1 VVGQDSGEFGFVFWL
16 EQVFDSA
23 FREFSESGVGR
34 GEHGEWS
41 FAGKCLGEAGRFNGR
56 DQGGK
61 IFIAGGDF
69 DHVLRWF
76 SGVEWGDDGENGRGG
91 EGDVFFHRI
100 KTIPHDI
107 VFDNNGLVHLSSL
120 ETIPSNIL
128 FSNKGNVYLD
138 SLRNIPKEVV
148 FDNRGSV
155 NLPYGWNHNWD
166 GNIEGICY
174 DILFNKMISLG
185 LFDR

>member
-1 VVGQDSGEFGFVFWL
+1 MTREEFKQYLKNSRYLYIEEG
-16 EQVFDSA
+16 
-23 FREFSESGVGR
+23 
-34 GEHGEWS
+34 
-41 FAGKCLGEAGRFNGR
+41 N
-56 DQGGK
+56 K
-61 IFIAGGDF
+61 IIINHKG
-69 DHVLRWF
+69 
-76 SGVEWGDDGENGRGG
+76 N
-91 EGDVFFHRI
+91 VFFHRI